1 MLFSGVH
8 YNKTNIN
15 KEEKGEDDKEED
27 DDDEVVVSKI
37 TSPDWTKLAITT
49 FACR

>member
-1 MLFSGVH
+1 MLNTVAVFRW

-27 DDDEVVVSKI
+27 DDNEVVVSKI
-37 TSPDWTKLAITT
+37 TCPD
-49 FACR
+49 

>member
-1 MLFSGVH
+1 MLNTVAVFRG

-37 TSPDWTKLAITT
+37 TCPD
-49 FACR
+49 